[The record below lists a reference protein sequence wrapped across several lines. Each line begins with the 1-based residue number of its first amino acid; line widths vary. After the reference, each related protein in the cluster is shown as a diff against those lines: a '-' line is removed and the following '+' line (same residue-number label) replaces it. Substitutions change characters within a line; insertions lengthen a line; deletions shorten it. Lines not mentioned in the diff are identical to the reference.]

1 MTTTPT
7 APPPADA
14 PAEPGTF
21 DVEETLP
28 RVPLPTLEDSAAL
41 FLEWCAPLLTADE
54 LAVTEKSVD
63 ELLAP
68 DSTARVLHA
77 ELERYDAS
85 PGVHSWLDDF
95 WDSRYLGR
103 RDRIAL
109 NANFFFLF
117 QPTDDDQLTRAAG
130 LIIAAL
136 DYKRQL
142 DAEAIA
148 PVVLRGQAMTMV
160 QNKFLF
166 SATRIPGDDQDTVRA
181 PYSDEWPGPSPFRH
195 IVVFVKGH
203 AFRMDVIGP
212 DGVPYAIDDLV
223 AGLGA
228 IQDAGATPADP
239 ATSIGRLTTKARAE
253 WAASRRA
260 LLAHDP
266 ANAEALDTIETALFC
281 VCLDDL
287 DPRSA
292 AGDGGDATLPACD
305 HLLHGDSGNRWF
317 DKAVSFVVFAD
328 GSSGINVEHCH
339 LDGTTILQLVDA
351 MLTGTAA
358 DHAAAAGATA
368 QGAPPFAPVEA
379 VLDDALRADVLAAGQ
394 AFTDYAEANATTT
407 VSFQG
412 FGSDRAKQLKMS
424 PDAFVQMAYQLAH
437 RRSKGLTGATY
448 ESIATRQFR
457 HGRTEAMRVV
467 TPEVVAF
474 ADTMDDPSAS
484 DEAKVAALRAAG
496 AAHAARSKQSARGEA
511 PEQHLWELLW
521 IQKRKGASLGA
532 TAPMALFE
540 SPGWT
545 IMRDDYLSTS
555 SAPSVHIQYFGFGA
569 TSLKCIGVAYVLLPD
584 RLNIY
589 LSTPATVAAEMHTYA
604 EELRRAIGEI
614 DALLAADVAAGAAS
628 GTASG

>member
-7 APPPADA
+7 APPLAGA
-14 PAEPGTF
+14 GAGTF

-28 RVPLPTLEDSAAL
+28 RVPLPTLDDSARL
-41 FLEWCAPLLTADE
+41 FLEWCAPLLTPDE
-54 LAVTEKSVD
+54 MATTEAAVA

-68 DSTARVLHA
+68 DSPAHALHA
-77 ELERYDAS
+77 ELADYDAT
-85 PGVHSWLDDF
+85 PGVGSWLDRF

-130 LIIAAL
+130 LITAAV

-148 PVVLRGQAMTMV
+148 PVVLRGQGMTMV

-166 SATRIPGDDQDTVRA
+166 SATRIPGEQQDSVRA

-195 IVVFVKGH
+195 IVVFVRGH
-203 AFRMDVIGP
+203 AFRLDVIGP
-212 DGVPYAIDDLV
+212 DGVPYAVDDLV
-223 AGLGA
+223 AGLA
-228 IQDAGATPADP
+228 AVQSAAASPDDP

-253 WAASRRA
+253 WAASRRT
-260 LLAHDP
+260 LMDHDP
-266 ANAEALDTIETALFC
+266 ANAEALETIESALFC
-281 VCLDDL
+281 VALDDL
-287 DPRSA
+287 APE
-292 AGDGGDATLPACD
+292 GTLPACD
-305 HLLHGDSGNRWF
+305 QLLHGDSGNRWF
-317 DKAVSFVVFAD
+317 DKALSFIVFAD
-328 GSSGINVEHCH
+328 GNAGINVEHCH

-351 MLTGTAA
+351 MLIGTAA
-358 DHAAAAGATA
+358 SHEASSGAQT
-368 QGAPPFAPVEA
+368 QGPPPFAPIEV

-394 AFTDYAEANATTT
+394 AFTDHAEASATDT

-412 FGSDRAKQLKMS
+412 FGSDRAKQLRMS

-448 ESIATRQFR
+448 ESIATRQYR

-467 TPEVVAF
+467 SPEVFSFVE
-474 ADTMDDPSAS
+474 TMDDPAAS
-484 DEAKVAALRAAG
+484 DAAKVAALRAAG
-496 AAHAARSKQSARGEA
+496 DKHAGRSKECQRGEA

-521 IQKRKGASLGA
+521 IQKRRGAELGA
-532 TAPMALFE
+532 TAPMALFD

-555 SAPSVHIQYFGFGA
+555 SAPSVNIVHFGFGA
-569 TSLKCIGVAYVLLPD
+569 TSLKCIGIAYVLLPD

-589 LSTPATVAAEMHTYA
+589 LSTAAPVAAEMHTFA
-604 EELRRAIGEI
+604 VELRRAIADI
-614 DALLAADVAAGAAS
+614 DALLSADIAG
-628 GTASG
+628 